1 MKDVELTREGLLN
14 AILSWYADPGT
25 WEQRSDPSPYSSGR
39 SCRATQDSGRVA
51 RAAVSAR
58 GIGGLLTALC
68 DAHGIALT
76 ALARRAGLTDFRI
89 GEIAR
94 GSDPSQDEAVRLS
107 SALAEV
113 VRC

>member
-1 MKDVELTREGLLN
+1 MRDVELTRESLLH
-14 AILSWYADPGT
+14 AILSWYADPKT

-51 RAAVSAR
+51 RAAASAES
-58 GIGGLLTALC
+58 IGGLLTALC

-76 ALARRAGLTDFRI
+76 ALARRAGLTDSRI

-94 GSDPSQDEAVRLS
+94 GSDPSPGEAARLS
-107 SALAEV
+107 GALAEV
-113 VRC
+113 ARC